1 MEKEKKK
8 GSKPGCIVLIVI
20 LLFIIGVIGSCV
32 RSITSKS
39 STATNISNNTEIK
52 PKSLNDLV
60 AEYFTD
66 GKITIEGDKLTITFT
81 GSQLSANSIAN
92 DSITR
97 ARIGLSQ
104 IYKNDE
110 FKKYNLIEIDAMGT
124 FTDQYGKASSERAVG
139 FIFDQAE
146 LQKVVNFNVLTDEQ
160 IIGLEG
166 KNRTFINPVII
177 KDLDAKTLNKLH
189 PNN

>member
-8 GSKPGCIVLIVI
+8 GSKSGCVVLIII
-20 LLFIIGVIGSCV
+20 LLFIIGGIGSCV
-32 RSITSKS
+32 SHITGKS
-39 STATNISNNTEIK
+39 STATNITNNAETK

-66 GKITIEGDKLTITFT
+66 GKVIIEGDKLTITST

-92 DSITR
+92 DSVKR
-97 ARIGLSQ
+97 VRIGLSQ

-124 FTDQYGKASSERAVG
+124 FTDQYGKSTTERAVG
-139 FIFDQAE
+139 FIFDQTE
-146 LQKVVNFNVLTDEQ
+146 LQKVVDFNVLTDEQ
-160 IIGLEG
+160 IISLEG
-166 KNRTFINPVII
+166 KNRTFINPVIRR
-177 KDLDAKTLNKLH
+177 DLDAKILNKLQ
-189 PNN
+189 PNY

>member
-1 MEKEKKK
+1 MENNKKK
-8 GSKPGCIVLIVI
+8 DSKSGCVVLIVI
-20 LLFIIGVIGSCV
+20 LLFVIGGIGSCV
-32 RSITSKS
+32 RSITGKTTNV
-39 STATNISNNTEIK
+39 STNTTSN
-52 PKSLNDLV
+52 PKGLNELI

-66 GKITIEGDKLTITFT
+66 GKITIDGDKLTITFT
-81 GSQLSANSIAN
+81 GSQLSANVLAN

-97 ARIGLSQ
+97 VRVGLSQ
-104 IYKNDE
+104 IYKNNE

-124 FTDQYGKASSERAVG
+124 FTDQYGKSTIERAVG
-139 FIFDQAE
+139 FVFDQAE

-160 IIGLEG
+160 IIALEG
-166 KNRTFINPVII
+166 QNRTFINPSII